1 MVSLKDVARIA
12 GVSPSTV
19 SRVINRTVFVSEETR
34 IKVEKAIA
42 EVNYRPNLLAQSLR
56 LKVTKNIGLLVPAID
71 HPAFSLMIDYIE
83 ESASKRGLNL
93 LIFNTQND
101 YKREAE
107 AIDMLL
113 GQNINGIIFC
123 RVSDESFIDNL
134 SRSHKTPMVVIDRAY
149 DNEKIPNVTLDNYQ
163 AGALAA
169 EHLLEVGCRRIA
181 TITGNFKINL
191 ARDRHAGF
199 VETLRKRGVEFD
211 ETLLYQGTFSYQ
223 SGIDGV
229 NHFLNKGIAFDGLWG
244 QNDMVAAGAISTL
257 VRRGI
262 EVPEDVAVMGM
273 DNVGFSKMYNP
284 AISTISQ
291 PFAEMCDT
299 AVDYIDKLTSG
310 EAIAQS
316 KVRLSPAI
324 VIRDS
329 TIKG

>member
-71 HPAFSLMIDYIE
+71 HPAFSLLIGHIE

-93 LIFNTQND
+93 LIFNTKSD
-101 YKREAE
+101 SKREAE

-123 RVSDESFIDNL
+123 RVSDESYIDNL
-134 SRSHKTPMVVIDRAY
+134 SRSHKIPMVVIDRAY
-149 DNEKIPNVTLDNYQ
+149 HNEKIPNVTLDNYQ
-163 AGALAA
+163 AGALAGK
-169 EHLLEVGCRRIA
+169 HLLEVGCRRIA
-181 TITGNFKINL
+181 TVTGNFNINL

-199 VETLRKRGVEFD
+199 VASLAKRGVKFD
-211 ETLLYQGTFSYQ
+211 ENLLWEGTFSYQ

-229 NHFLNKGIAFDGLWG
+229 NYFLDKGIAFDGLWG

-257 VRRGI
+257 VKRGI
-262 EVPEDVAVMGM
+262 RVPEDVAVMGM
-273 DNVGFSKMYNP
+273 DDVGFSAMYNP
-284 AISTISQ
+284 AITTISQ

-299 AVDYIDKLTSG
+299 AVEYIDKLTSG
-310 EAIAQS
+310 EAIAQN

-329 TIKG
+329 TRKG